1 MLRSNAC
8 TVVFNVRLK
17 KESLGPGLHAGK
29 KHEGGTGQLV
39 TVEEIVKEHWAKYG
53 RNFYT
58 RYDYENVESAKA
70 DKVISTLKSKIGE
83 ITQARPFITVPASR
97 LACPGLETL

>member
-1 MLRSNAC
+1 M
-8 TVVFNVRLK
+8 
-17 KESLGPGLHAGK
+17 
-29 KHEGGTGQLV
+29 
-39 TVEEIVKEHWAKYG
+39 KEHWAKYG

-83 ITQARPFITVPASR
+83 ITQVRLHLSLSDLSWHGLHDVPWR
-97 LACPGLETL
+97 V

>member
-1 MLRSNAC
+1 MV
-8 TVVFNVRLK
+8 T
-17 KESLGPGLHAGK
+17 SLWPGLHAGHK
-29 KHEGGTGQLV
+29 TEGSSGALV

-58 RYDYENVESAKA
+58 RYDYENVESDKA

-83 ITQARPFITVPASR
+83 ITQVQHA
-97 LACPGLETL
+97 PGLPTPTLWM